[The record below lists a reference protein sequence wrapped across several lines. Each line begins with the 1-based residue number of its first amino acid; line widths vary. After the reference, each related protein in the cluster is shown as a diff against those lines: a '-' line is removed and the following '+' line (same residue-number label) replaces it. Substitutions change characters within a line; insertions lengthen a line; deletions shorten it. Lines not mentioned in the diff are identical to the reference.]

1 MTCIAIIPAR
11 GGSKGIPNKNLA
23 EVDGQSLVT
32 RAISCAVQS
41 GVVDFVV
48 VSSDDRSILEV
59 ATASGAIAIQRPAD
73 LATDTAAIEDAIAH
87 ALRKFSESH
96 PTPTTLVLLQPTSP
110 LRQASTISG
119 AVRLFTVNGSVGSVY
134 GVTEAEHHPYKT
146 FFASDSTLLPVGSI
160 EDLSRSRQE
169 LPKAYRQS
177 GSIYVVGVR
186 DFLASNSLHVSPVHW
201 IEVSREEAIDVDT
214 PADLEAVRQA
224 ARNANA

>member
-23 EVDGQSLVT
+23 EVNGQSLVS
-32 RAISCAVQS
+32 RAIKSAVQS

-48 VSSDDRSILEV
+48 VSSDDPAILDEATKAGAV
-59 ATASGAIAIQRPAD
+59 AINRPAD

-87 ALRKFSESH
+87 ALQKFSESH

-110 LRQASTISG
+110 LRQASTISD
-119 AVRLFTVNGSVGSVY
+119 AVRLFAVNGSVGSVY

-146 FFASDSTLLPVGSI
+146 FIATDSTLLPVGSI

-177 GSIYVVGVR
+177 GSIYVVGVQ
-186 DFLASNSLHVSPVHW
+186 DFLANNSLFISPVRW
-201 IEVSREEAIDVDT
+201 IEVSSEEAIDVDT
-214 PADLEAVRQA
+214 PADLEAVRRA
-224 ARNANA
+224 ARSFNA

>member
-11 GGSKGIPNKNLA
+11 GGSKGVPNKNLA
-23 EVDGQSLVT
+23 EVNGQSLVS
-32 RAISCAVQS
+32 RAIKSAVQS

-48 VSSDDRSILEV
+48 VSSDDPAILDEATKAGAV
-59 ATASGAIAIQRPAD
+59 AINRPAD

-87 ALRKFSESH
+87 ALQKFSESH

-110 LRQASTISG
+110 LRQASTISD
-119 AVRLFTVNGSVGSVY
+119 AVRLFAVNGSVGSVY

-146 FFASDSTLLPVGSI
+146 FIATDSTLLPVGSI

-177 GSIYVVGVR
+177 GSIYVVGVQ
-186 DFLASNSLHVSPVHW
+186 DFLANNSLFISPVRW
-201 IEVSREEAIDVDT
+201 IEVSSEEAIDVDT
-214 PADLEAVRQA
+214 PADLEAVRRA
-224 ARNANA
+224 ARSFNA

>member
-23 EVDGQSLVT
+23 EVGGQSLVT
-32 RAISCAVQS
+32 RAVNSAIQS
-41 GVVDFVV
+41 GVIDAVV
-48 VSSDDRSILEV
+48 VSSDDRNILE
-59 ATASGAIAIQRPAD
+59 AAKIAGAIAVERPAD
-73 LATDTAAIEDAIAH
+73 LATDTAAIEDAISH
-87 ALRKFSESH
+87 ALQKYSESH

-110 LRQASTISG
+110 LRKASSISD
-119 AVRLFTVNGSVGSVY
+119 AVLLFNENGSVGSVY

-146 FFASDSTLLPVGSI
+146 FIANDSTLLPVGSV

-177 GSIYVVGVR
+177 GRIYVVGVH
-186 DFLASNSLHVSPVHW
+186 DFLASNSLFISPVRW
-201 IEVSREEAIDVDT
+201 IEVGREEAIDVDT

-224 ARNANA
+224 ARNANG

>member
-23 EVDGQSLVT
+23 EVGGQSLVT
-32 RAISCAVQS
+32 RAVNSAIQS
-41 GVVDFVV
+41 GVIDAVV
-48 VSSDDRSILEV
+48 VSSDDRNILE
-59 ATASGAIAIQRPAD
+59 AAKIAGAIAVERPAD
-73 LATDTAAIEDAIAH
+73 LATDTAAIEDAITH
-87 ALRKFSESH
+87 ALQKFSESH

-110 LRQASTISG
+110 LRQASSISD
-119 AVRLFTVNGSVGSVY
+119 AVLLFNENGSVGSVY

-146 FFASDSTLLPVGSI
+146 FIANDSTLLPVGSV

-177 GSIYVVGVR
+177 GSIYVVGVH
-186 DFLASNSLHVSPVHW
+186 DFLASNSLFVSPVRW
-201 IEVSREEAIDVDT
+201 IEVGSEEAIDVDT

-224 ARNANA
+224 ARNANG

>member
-23 EVDGQSLVT
+23 EVDGKSLVT
-32 RAISCAVQS
+32 RAIHSAVQS

-48 VSSDDRSILEV
+48 VSSDDPAILDEATKAGAV
-59 ATASGAIAIQRPAD
+59 AINRPAD

-87 ALRKFSESH
+87 ALQKFSESH

-110 LRQASTISG
+110 LRQASTISD
-119 AVRLFTVNGSVGSVY
+119 AVRLFAVNGSVGSVY

-146 FFASDSTLLPVGSI
+146 FIATDSTLLPVGSI

-177 GSIYVVGVR
+177 GSIYVVGVQ
-186 DFLASNSLHVSPVHW
+186 DFLANNSLFISPVRW
-201 IEVSREEAIDVDT
+201 IEVSSEEAIDVDT
-214 PADLEAVRQA
+214 PADLEAVRRA
-224 ARNANA
+224 ARSFNA

>member
-23 EVDGQSLVT
+23 EVGGQSLVT
-32 RAISCAVQS
+32 RAVNSAIQS
-41 GVVDFVV
+41 GVIDAVV
-48 VSSDDRSILEV
+48 VSSDDRNILE
-59 ATASGAIAIQRPAD
+59 AAKIAGAIAVERPSD
-73 LATDTAAIEDAIAH
+73 LATDTAAIEDAISH
-87 ALRKFSESH
+87 ALQKYSESH

-110 LRQASTISG
+110 LRKASSISD
-119 AVRLFTVNGSVGSVY
+119 AVLLFNENGSVGSVY

-146 FFASDSTLLPVGSI
+146 FIAKDSTLLPVGSV

-177 GSIYVVGVR
+177 GSIYVVGVH
-186 DFLASNSLHVSPVHW
+186 DFLASNSLFVSPVRW
-201 IEVSREEAIDVDT
+201 IEVGSEEAIDVDT

-224 ARNANA
+224 ARNANG

>member
-119 AVRLFTVNGSVGSVY
+119 AVRLFAVNGSVGSVY

-146 FFASDSTLLPVGSI
+146 FIASDSTLLPVGSI

-214 PADLEAVRQA
+214 PAELEAVRQA

>member
-11 GGSKGIPNKNLA
+11 GGSKGIPNKNLV
-23 EVDGQSLVT
+23 EVGGQSLVT
-32 RAISCAVQS
+32 RAINSAVQS

-48 VSSDDRSILEV
+48 VSSDDRNILEAAKV
-59 ATASGAIAIQRPAD
+59 AGAIAIERPAE
-73 LATDTAAIEDAIAH
+73 LASDTSAIEDAISH
-87 ALRKFSESH
+87 ALQKFSEDH
-96 PTPTTLVLLQPTSP
+96 QVPTTLVLLQPTSP
-110 LRQASTISG
+110 LRQSSSISD
-119 AVRLFTVNGSVGSVY
+119 AVHLFTENDSVGSVY

-146 FFASDSTLLPVGSI
+146 FIATDSTLLPVGSI

-177 GSIYVVGVR
+177 GSIYVVGVQ
-186 DFLASNSLHVSPVHW
+186 DFLAAKSLYLSPVRW

>member
-23 EVDGQSLVT
+23 EVGGQSLVT
-32 RAISCAVQS
+32 RAVNSAIQS
-41 GVVDFVV
+41 GVIDAVV
-48 VSSDDRSILEV
+48 VSSDDRNILE
-59 ATASGAIAIQRPAD
+59 AAKIAGAIAVERPSD
-73 LATDTAAIEDAIAH
+73 LATDTAAIEDAISH
-87 ALRKFSESH
+87 ALQKYSESH

-110 LRQASTISG
+110 LRKASSISD
-119 AVRLFTVNGSVGSVY
+119 AVLLFNENGSVGSVY

-146 FFASDSTLLPVGSI
+146 FIANDSTLLPVGSV

-177 GSIYVVGVR
+177 GSIYVVGVH
-186 DFLASNSLHVSPVHW
+186 DFLASNSLFVSPVRW
-201 IEVSREEAIDVDT
+201 IEVGREEAIDVDT

-224 ARNANA
+224 ARNANG

>member
-23 EVDGQSLVT
+23 EVNGQSLVS
-32 RAISCAVQS
+32 RAIKSAVQS

-48 VSSDDRSILEV
+48 VSSDDPAILDEATKAGAV
-59 ATASGAIAIQRPAD
+59 AIHRPAD

-119 AVRLFTVNGSVGSVY
+119 AVRLFAVNGSVGSVY

-146 FFASDSTLLPVGSI
+146 FIASDSTLLPVGSI

>member
-23 EVDGQSLVT
+23 EVGGQSLVT
-32 RAISCAVQS
+32 RAINSAVQS

-48 VSSDDRSILEV
+48 VSSDDRNILEAAKV
-59 ATASGAIAIQRPAD
+59 AGAIAVQRPTD
-73 LATDTAAIEDAIAH
+73 LATDTAAIEDAISH
-87 ALRKFSESH
+87 ALQKFSENH
-96 PTPTTLVLLQPTSP
+96 PAPTTLVLLQPTSP
-110 LRQASTISG
+110 LRQSSTISD
-119 AVRLFTVNGSVGSVY
+119 AVRLFAENGCVGSVY
-134 GVTEAEHHPYKT
+134 GVIEAEHHPYKT
-146 FFASDSTLLPVGSI
+146 FIATDSTLLPVGSI

-177 GSIYVVGVR
+177 GSIYVVGVQ
-186 DFLASNSLHVSPVHW
+186 DFLAARSFYVSPVRW

-224 ARNANA
+224 ARNAHA

>member
-23 EVDGQSLVT
+23 EVNGQSLVS
-32 RAISCAVQS
+32 RAIKSAVQS

-48 VSSDDRSILEV
+48 VSSDDRSILD
-59 ATASGAIAIQRPAD
+59 AAITAGAIAIPRPTD
-73 LATDTAAIEDAIAH
+73 LATDTAAIEDAIEH
-87 ALRKFSESH
+87 ALQEFSESH

-110 LRQASTISG
+110 LRQASTISD
-119 AVRLFTVNGSVGSVY
+119 AVRLFAVNGSVGSVY

-146 FFASDSTLLPVGSI
+146 FIATDSTLLPVGSI

-177 GSIYVVGVR
+177 GSIYVVGVQ
-186 DFLASNSLHVSPVHW
+186 DFLATKSLYLSPVRW

-224 ARNANA
+224 ARNSNA

>member
-23 EVDGQSLVT
+23 EVGGQSLVT
-32 RAISCAVQS
+32 RAVNSAIQS
-41 GVVDFVV
+41 GVIDAVV
-48 VSSDDRSILEV
+48 VSSDDRNILE
-59 ATASGAIAIQRPAD
+59 AAKIAGAIAVERPSD
-73 LATDTAAIEDAIAH
+73 LATDTAAIEDAITH
-87 ALRKFSESH
+87 ALQKFSESH

-110 LRQASTISG
+110 LRQASSISD
-119 AVRLFTVNGSVGSVY
+119 AVLLFNENGSVGSVY

-146 FFASDSTLLPVGSI
+146 FIANDSTLLPVGSI

-177 GSIYVVGVR
+177 GSIYVVGVQ
-186 DFLASNSLHVSPVHW
+186 DFLESNSLFVSPVRW
-201 IEVSREEAIDVDT
+201 IEVGREEAIDVDT

-224 ARNANA
+224 ARNANG

>member
-87 ALRKFSESH
+87 ALQKFSESH

-110 LRQASTISG
+110 LRQSSTISD
-119 AVRLFTVNGSVGSVY
+119 AVRLFTENGNVGSVF
-134 GVTEAEHHPYKT
+134 GVIEAEHHPYKT
-146 FFASDSTLLPVGSI
+146 LIATDAIVQPVRTI

-177 GSIYVVGVR
+177 GSIYVVGVQ
-186 DFLASNSLHVSPVHW
+186 DFLTNNSLFISPVRW
-201 IEVSREEAIDVDT
+201 IEVSSEEAIDVDT

-224 ARNANA
+224 ARNFHA

>member
-23 EVDGQSLVT
+23 EVNGQSLVS
-32 RAISCAVQS
+32 RAIKSAVQS

-48 VSSDDRSILEV
+48 VSSDDRSILDA
-59 ATASGAIAIQRPAD
+59 ATAAGAIAISRPTD

-87 ALRKFSESH
+87 ALQRFSESH
-96 PTPTTLVLLQPTSP
+96 PIPTTLVLLQPTSP
-110 LRQASTISG
+110 LRQTSTISD
-119 AVRLFTVNGSVGSVY
+119 AVRLFTENGSVGSVY

-146 FFASDSTLLPVGSI
+146 FIAADSTLLPVGSI

-177 GSIYVVGVR
+177 GSIYVVGVQ
-186 DFLASNSLHVSPVHW
+186 DFLANNSLYVSPVRW
-201 IEVSREEAIDVDT
+201 IEVSSEEAIDVDT

-224 ARNANA
+224 ARNSNA